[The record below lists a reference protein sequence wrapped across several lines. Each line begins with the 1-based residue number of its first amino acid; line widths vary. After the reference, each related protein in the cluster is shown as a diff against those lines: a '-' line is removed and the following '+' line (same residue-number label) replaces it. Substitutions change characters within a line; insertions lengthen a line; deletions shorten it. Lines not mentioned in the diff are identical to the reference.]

1 MANTSSAKR
10 ATRVAARRT
19 VINKNRLS
27 RVRSSVRKVEEAL
40 ASGDRAA
47 AEAALKAA
55 EPELMRGAQ
64 KSVVHKNTAA
74 RKVSRLAKRVK
85 ALKYHSEI

>member
-1 MANTSSAKR
+1 MANTSSAKK
-10 ATRVAARRT
+10 ATRVAGRRA
-19 VINKNRLS
+19 VINKNRIS

-40 ASGDRAA
+40 ASGDKGA

-64 KSVVHKNTAA
+64 KGVVHRKAA
-74 RKVSRLAKRVK
+74 SRKVSRLAKRVK
-85 ALKYHSEI
+85 AIK

>member
-1 MANTSSAKR
+1 MANTSSAKK
-10 ATRVAARRT
+10 ATRAAGRRA
-19 VINKNRLS
+19 VINKNRIS

-40 ASGDRAA
+40 ASGDKAA

-55 EPELMRGAQ
+55 EPVLMRGAQ
-64 KSVVHKNTAA
+64 KGVVHKNTAA

-85 ALKYHSEI
+85 AAK

>member
-1 MANTSSAKR
+1 MANTSSAKK

-19 VINKNRLS
+19 VINKNRVS

-64 KSVVHKNTAA
+64 KGVIHKNTAA
-74 RKVSRLAKRVK
+74 RKVSRLVKRVK
-85 ALKYHSEI
+85 TLK